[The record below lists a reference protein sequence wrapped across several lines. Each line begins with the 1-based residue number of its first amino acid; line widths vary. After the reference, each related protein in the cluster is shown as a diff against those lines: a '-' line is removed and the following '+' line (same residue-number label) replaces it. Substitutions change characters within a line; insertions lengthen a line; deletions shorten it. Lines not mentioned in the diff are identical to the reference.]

1 MEQQR
6 YLIDTNVVV
15 DYLGRKLPE
24 EGMLLMDDV
33 IDAVPNVS
41 VITKIEV
48 LGFNT
53 PDEYYDLLVSFMGDA
68 FIFDLS
74 EGVINECI
82 NLRRLYKIKLPDA
95 IIAATAIYHNLILI
109 TRNVKDFSRVNGL
122 KSINPWDL

>member
-82 NLRRLYKIKLPDA
+82 NLRRLYKNK
-95 IIAATAIYHNLILI
+95 IARCDYCG
-109 TRNVKDFSRVNGL
+109 NGYL
-122 KSINPWDL
+122 S